1 MYKGVAKP
9 FLKWA
14 GGKGQLLNKFEE
26 MYPQEL
32 INGEIDTYIE
42 PFVGGGAV
50 LFDVLQKY
58 KVKKAVIVDLN
69 KELIN
74 CYRCIKA
81 DVDELIK
88 HLKTLQDEFLSLSDE
103 KRKDYF
109 LKVRNR
115 YNKIHL
121 NGKYDFEKAAD
132 FIFLN
137 KTCFNGLYRVNS
149 KDEFN
154 VPFGKYK
161 KPLICDSE
169 NLTLISNLL
178 QSVEIRFGDYSI
190 CEEYVNGKTFIY
202 FDPPY
207 RPLIENLSFVGYDK
221 SGFNDENQK
230 ELAEFVKKL
239 DKHNCLVMLSNSDP
253 KNTNHDDN
261 FFDELYK
268 EFEIDRI
275 FAKRMINCQAD
286 KRGDITEIVVRNYS
300 GKKESTGDESI

>member
-1 MYKGVAKP
+1 MCKGVAKP

-32 INGEIDTYIE
+32 INGELDTYIE

-58 KVKKAVIVDLN
+58 KVKKTVIVDLN
-69 KELIN
+69 KELVN

-81 DVDELIK
+81 DVKELIK
-88 HLKTLQDEFLSLSDE
+88 HLKTLQSEFLSLSDD
-103 KRKDYF
+103 KRKGYF

-115 YNKIHL
+115 YNEIHL

-149 KDEFN
+149 KGEFN

-161 KPLICDSE
+161 NPLICDSE
-169 NLTLISNLL
+169 NLTLINKLL
-178 QSVEIRFGDYSI
+178 QNVEIRFGDYSI
-190 CEEYVNGKTFIY
+190 GEEYVEGKTFIY

-207 RPLIENLSFVGYDK
+207 RPLIENSSFVGYDK
-221 SGFNDENQK
+221 SGFNDDNQK

-239 DKHNCLVMLSNSDP
+239 DKRNCLVMLSNSDP
-253 KNTNHDDN
+253 KNTNLDDN

-286 KRGDITEIVVRNYS
+286 KRGDITEIVVRNY
-300 GKKESTGDESI
+300 KRRK

>member
-1 MYKGVAKP
+1 MCKGVAKP

-32 INGEIDTYIE
+32 INDKIDLYIE
-42 PFVGGGAV
+42 PFVGGGSV

-81 DVDELIK
+81 DVNELIN
-88 HLKTLQDEFLSLSDE
+88 HLKTLQSEFLPLSDE
-103 KRKDYF
+103 NRKDYF

-115 YNKIHL
+115 YNEIHL

-149 KDEFN
+149 KGKFN

-161 KPLICDSE
+161 NPLICDSE
-169 NLTLISNLL
+169 NLILISKLL
-178 QSVEIRFGDYSI
+178 QNVEIRFGDYSI
-190 CEEYVNGKTFIY
+190 CEEYIEGKTFIY

-207 RPLIENLSFVGYDK
+207 RPLIKNSSFVGYDK
-221 SGFNDENQK
+221 SGFNDDNQK
-230 ELAEFVKKL
+230 ELAEFVKKI
-239 DKHNCLVMLSNSDP
+239 DKQNCLVMLSNSDP
-253 KNTNHDDN
+253 KNTNPNDN

-268 EFEIDRI
+268 GFDIDRI

-286 KRGDITEIVVRNYS
+286 KRGDITEIVVRNY
-300 GKKESTGDESI
+300 KRRK

>member
-1 MYKGVAKP
+1 M
-9 FLKWA
+9 
-14 GGKGQLLNKFEE
+14 
-26 MYPQEL
+26 
-32 INGEIDTYIE
+32 
-42 PFVGGGAV
+42 
-50 LFDVLQKY
+50 
-58 KVKKAVIVDLN
+58 
-69 KELIN
+69 
-74 CYRCIKA
+74 
-81 DVDELIK
+81 
-88 HLKTLQDEFLSLSDE
+88 QDEFLSLSDE

-115 YNKIHL
+115 YNEIHL

-149 KDEFN
+149 KGEFN

-161 KPLICDSE
+161 NPLICDSE
-169 NLTLISNLL
+169 NLILISKLL
-178 QSVEIRFGDYSI
+178 QNVEIRFGDYSI
-190 CEEYVNGKTFIY
+190 CEEYVEGKTFIY

-207 RPLIENLSFVGYDK
+207 RPLIENSSFVGYDK

-239 DKHNCLVMLSNSDP
+239 NKQNCLVMLSNSDP
-253 KNTNHDDN
+253 KNTNPDDN

-268 EFEIDRI
+268 GFEIDRI

-286 KRGDITEIVVRNYS
+286 KRGDITEIVVRNY
-300 GKKESTGDESI
+300 KRRKF

>member
-1 MYKGVAKP
+1 MCKGVAKP

-32 INGEIDTYIE
+32 INGELDTYIE

-69 KELIN
+69 KELVN

-81 DVDELIK
+81 DVKELIK
-88 HLKTLQDEFLSLSDE
+88 HLKTLQSEFLSLSDE
-103 KRKDYF
+103 KRKSYF

-115 YNKIHL
+115 YNEIHL

-149 KDEFN
+149 KGEFN

-161 KPLICDSE
+161 NPLICDSE
-169 NLTLISNLL
+169 NLTLINKLL
-178 QSVEIRFGDYSI
+178 QNVEIRFGDYSI
-190 CEEYVNGKTFIY
+190 GEKYVEGKTFIY

-207 RPLIENLSFVGYDK
+207 RPLIENSSFVGYDK
-221 SGFNDENQK
+221 SGFNDDNQK

-239 DKHNCLVMLSNSDP
+239 DKRNCLVMLSNSDP
-253 KNTNHDDN
+253 KNTNLDDN

-286 KRGDITEIVVRNYS
+286 KRGDITEIVVRNY
-300 GKKESTGDESI
+300 KRRK